1 MHWLRT
7 RSLVFDYYLNLF
19 LAACTLL
26 LHLMFGAEVA
36 ARASGTEE
44 ALMSEEHEVRL
55 PSGIRL
61 HYVAQGPAEG
71 PVVLLLHGYA
81 DSSFSFSRV
90 LPLLPR
96 EARAIAVDQRGH
108 GRSDR
113 PESGYTIDD
122 FATDAVQFLDALDL
136 RSAVVVGHSM
146 GSFIARRLAELAPGR
161 VAGLVLIG
169 SAPVAAGAA
178 MQELVA
184 AVADLS
190 DPVDPAFVRGFQEST
205 VTRSVPPGFMDGV
218 VAESLRV
225 PARVWK
231 AAASGLLDDRS
242 VGGISCPTL
251 IVGGTAD
258 GVFPPEEQSALAAM
272 IPGARLEL
280 LDGVGHAPHW
290 EEPERFMVALAPFLT
305 R

>member
-1 MHWLRT
+1 
-7 RSLVFDYYLNLF
+7 
-19 LAACTLL
+19 
-26 LHLMFGAEVA
+26 
-36 ARASGTEE
+36 
-44 ALMSEEHEVRL
+44 MSEAREVRL
-55 PSGIRL
+55 SSGIRL

-71 PVVLLLHGYA
+71 PVVLLLHGYT

-96 EARAIAVDQRGH
+96 DVRSIAVDQRGH

-113 PESGYTIDD
+113 PETGYTIDD
-122 FATDAVQFLDALDL
+122 FTTDALQFLDALDV

-146 GSFIARRLAELAPGR
+146 GSFIARRLAEQAPDR

-169 SAPVAAGAA
+169 SAPVAASAA
-178 MQELVA
+178 VRELVA
-184 AVADLS
+184 AVADLT

-205 VTRSVPPGFMDGV
+205 VTRSVPPEFMDGV

-231 AAASGLLDDRS
+231 AAASGLLDDRP
-242 VGGISCPTL
+242 VGTITCPTL

-258 GVFPPEEQSALAAM
+258 GVFPPEEQSALAAS

-280 LDGVGHAPHW
+280 MDGVGHAPHW
-290 EEPERFMVALAPFLT
+290 EDPERFIAALVRALPKVT
-305 R
+305 